1 MNLEPSVS
9 GESSVDPP
17 QNKMITRFFD
27 NQKIGIKFFSSYIID
42 DLINNY
48 IFVYQKTMHGE
59 DWKDAVKRNISSLFN
74 QFFTREY
81 LISKRNFDRMMTED
95 GYVYWSLPKTSD
107 LVLPQSSAQSSAQLA
122 LDYDTKDEPVAD
134 EFVEDESVVNEP
146 VADEPETFE
155 DEETT
160 SEENC
165 PLLEDILASDKIN
178 DPIQRI
184 IDNYSNIDLFGID
197 QVQFTA
203 TKSGK
208 KITITIANA

>member
-17 QNKMITRFFD
+17 QNEMITRFFD

-81 LISKRNFDRMMTED
+81 LISK
-95 GYVYWSLPKTSD
+95 
-107 LVLPQSSAQSSAQLA
+107 
-122 LDYDTKDEPVAD
+122 
-134 EFVEDESVVNEP
+134 
-146 VADEPETFE
+146 
-155 DEETT
+155 
-160 SEENC
+160 
-165 PLLEDILASDKIN
+165 
-178 DPIQRI
+178 
-184 IDNYSNIDLFGID
+184 
-197 QVQFTA
+197 
-203 TKSGK
+203 
-208 KITITIANA
+208 

>member
-17 QNKMITRFFD
+17 QNEMITRFFD

-107 LVLPQSSAQSSAQLA
+107 LVLKPQSSAQLA
-122 LDYDTKDEPVAD
+122 LDYDTKDEN
-134 EFVEDESVVNEP
+134 VEDEP
-146 VADEPETFE
+146 VEHEPETFE
-155 DEETT
+155 DIETT

-165 PLLEDILASDKIN
+165 PLLEDIIASDKIN